1 MNPASVTPDQPRVR
15 TFHMGG
21 FSVAVQDGII
31 LERDGQAFDGFRV
44 CLTDREGETGDW
56 ESRDYSESVEDVARE
71 MIAGW
76 TGDTDHAPMEAPVTV
91 QEELD
96 ALRLAFA
103 ASTTRFERQIEN
115 LRQVERNV
123 QKVREFEHQRAE
135 KALAS
140 LAKLREE
147 VRQSNEAGQAAREDA
162 DRMGAKIVAATAI
175 VNDLIETIR
184 SRKITHPA
192 PELPE
197 VSDASEAPCA
207 P

>member
-1 MNPASVTPDQPRVR
+1 M
-15 TFHMGG
+15 
-21 FSVAVQDGII
+21 
-31 LERDGQAFDGFRV
+31 
-44 CLTDREGETGDW
+44 
-56 ESRDYSESVEDVARE
+56 
-71 MIAGW
+71 
-76 TGDTDHAPMEAPVTV
+76 TV

-103 ASTTRFERQIEN
+103 ASTTLSERRIEN

-140 LAKLREE
+140 LAELREE
-147 VRQSNEAGQAAREDA
+147 VRQSNEAAQAARDDA
-162 DRMGAKIVAATAI
+162 DRMGARIVAAREI
-175 VNDLIETIR
+175 VHDLVETIR
-184 SRKITHPA
+184 SRKITHPS

-197 VSDASEAPCA
+197 LPEASEAPCA